1 MNQSLALNAVQFE
14 SPRSALVRILTGKEI
29 HQLAESGQIFRAN
42 FNHHHCETMFYS
54 LTLGRQVQS
63 VTKRD
68 QTFRELDGPLVLS
81 PGEVMNVE
89 IHERFNFNDAEG
101 RPRYGGLIVSR
112 ARLLAGGISHPPT
125 AVDPG
130 ATRATYLTLINHTNF
145 PGPRMFPGT
154 EKIAKM
160 IVFEFGLE
168 NIPDAWELTPPYA
181 LVSEEEM
188 PQFWPLSPEPW
199 SPAIT
204 IDLATLADLRHSH
217 GPPFDILASSTLE
230 IVERL
235 DAVATKLDGV
245 VAVAQRNDEAIESI
259 NGRLS
264 SLDMRVGVAMQDVA
278 FTKGEVQSWLDARLQ
293 AAEQVAVAK
302 TERTRFNIN
311 LWVLVIVTLF
321 SAIVGA
327 ALALWWR

>member
-1 MNQSLALNAVQFE
+1 
-14 SPRSALVRILTGKEI
+14 VRILTGKEI
-29 HQLAESGQIFRAN
+29 HQLAGSGQIFRAN
-42 FNHHHCETMFYS
+42 FNQYNCETMFYS

-68 QTFRELDGPLVLS
+68 QSFRELDGPLVLS

-89 IHERFNFNDAEG
+89 IHERFNFNDSEG
-101 RPRYGGLIVSR
+101 RPRFGGLIVSR

-154 EKIAKM
+154 EKIAKI
-160 IVFEFGLE
+160 IVFDFGLE
-168 NIPDAWELTPPYA
+168 KLPDAWEPTPPYA
-181 LVSEEEM
+181 LVNEEQM

-199 SPAIT
+199 SPATT
-204 IDLATLADLRHSH
+204 IDLAVVSDLRHSH
-217 GPPFDILASSTLE
+217 GPPFDILASSILD

-245 VAVAQRNDEAIESI
+245 AAVAQKNDEANELI
-259 NGRLS
+259 NSRLG
-264 SLDMRVGVAMQDVA
+264 SLDTSVGLAMRDVA
-278 FTKGEVQSWLDARLQ
+278 FTKGEVQSWLEARLQ
-293 AAEQVAVAK
+293 AAEQSAVAS
-302 TERTRFNIN
+302 TERNRFHVS
-311 LWVLVIVTLF
+311 LWVSVIVALLCAAT
-321 SAIVGA
+321 GA
-327 ALALWWR
+327 ALTLWWGHIK